1 MMNSM
6 KKLVAIAL
14 GALCLMCASC
24 TKEEMGDN
32 LNYLWEGTFLTEVIN
47 GATDKSE
54 TQTRYILLYFEDEG
68 NKCVVS
74 FGGPNGYLGGVRF
87 YEARWNGTSSFD
99 LYPTTGEQITKE
111 YTGTISGKK
120 MTLHALKG
128 GSITTTYKL
137 TRTNDE
143 QD

>member
-6 KKLVAIAL
+6 KKLVVIAL

-32 LNYLWEGTFLTEVIN
+32 LNHLWKGTFITNVID
-47 GATDKSE
+47 GATGESAAVTE
-54 TQTRYILLYFEDEG
+54 FIYLYFENGGD
-68 NKCVVS
+68 KCTID
-74 FGGPNGYLGGVRF
+74 FGRELIDSRRHI
-87 YEARWNGTSSFD
+87 YEARWNGKASFD

>member
-32 LNYLWEGTFLTEVIN
+32 LNYLWEGTFYTDAIN
-47 GATDKSE
+47 GATGESVTVKK
-54 TQTRYILLYFEDEG
+54 YIYLYFENGGD
-68 NKCVVS
+68 KCS
-74 FGGPNGYLGGVRF
+74 INFGGAGLGDIRHI